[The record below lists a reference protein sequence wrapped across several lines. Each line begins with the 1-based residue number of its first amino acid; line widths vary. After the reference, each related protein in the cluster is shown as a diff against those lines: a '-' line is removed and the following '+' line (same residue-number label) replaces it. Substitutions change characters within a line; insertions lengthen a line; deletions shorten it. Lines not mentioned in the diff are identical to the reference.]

1 MGGNKMHIGIAAAG
15 LGAALVLTPAIVA
28 AAAKPAPACAAG
40 AVLPPDLS
48 DWSRAAA
55 NKTIYAYGEP
65 REASWPPLGAARTAL
80 GLHRFESLR
89 FEIAPERKPDP
100 FKYGGMVPIEVK
112 TPGRLVVALG
122 AGAWIDLVRDGKFLK
137 SIAHGHGP
145 DCSGIR
151 KMVEYDVEPGRY
163 LLQISSAPAASIDAM
178 AILRDSL

>member
-1 MGGNKMHIGIAAAG
+1 MKRHIAAVLLTTA
-15 LGAALVLTPAIVA
+15 LIGASTI
-28 AAAKPAPACAAG
+28 AAKPVKPASDCPANPA
-40 AVLPPDLS
+40 LPPELS

-65 REASWPPLGAARTAL
+65 RVADWPPLGAARTTL
-80 GLHRFESLR
+80 PLHRFESLR

-137 SIAHGHGP
+137 SVAHGHGP